1 MYFISHRGNTN
12 GKKNDYENS
21 IDYVLT
27 ASKEYNVEI
36 DIWYIK
42 NNFYFGH
49 DEPLYLIDVKF
60 LIKNF
65 DKKKF
70 WFHAKN
76 FEALDKLKIL
86 KKANFFWHQ
95 NDDYTITNKGFFGL
109 IRKNLLK
116 INLCFA
122 RTIYKAEKFNGIL
135 GICSDNIVHIRK
147 IITNF

>member
-12 GKKNDYENS
+12 GKNDYENS

-65 DKKKF
+65 DKK
-70 WFHAKN
+70 
-76 FEALDKLKIL
+76 IL
-86 KKANFFWHQ
+86 VP
-95 NDDYTITNKGFFGL
+95 
-109 IRKNLLK
+109 
-116 INLCFA
+116 C
-122 RTIYKAEKFNGIL
+122 
-135 GICSDNIVHIRK
+135 
-147 IITNF
+147 

>member
-95 NDDYTITNKGFFGL
+95 NDDYTITNKGFFWTYPG
-109 IRKNLLK
+109 KNLLK
-116 INLCFA
+116 KSICVLPEQY
-122 RTIYKAEKFNGIL
+122 TKQKKFNGIL
-135 GICSDNIVHIRK
+135 GICSDNISTYK
-147 IITNF
+147 KNNN